1 MIDPFTAM
9 AAATAAFNGIKKA
22 VSVGKDI
29 TSMGNTLSSWSKAI
43 SDLDFLDEKAKKP
56 PLYKMFT
63 NTQSDALDIWS
74 KKQKLKEMREEL
86 RSHISWTY
94 GPSAW
99 DEIVKIEADQRKAQ
113 REAVYA
119 KQEQVEKIINSVII
133 SVILIASVSAA
144 GSIIWYIGAAQG
156 KW

>member
-29 TSMGNTLSSWSKAI
+29 TSMGRTLSTWSKAV
-43 SDLDFLDEKAKKP
+43 SDLDFLEEKAKKP

-63 NTQSDALDIWS
+63 DTQSDALDIWS

-99 DEIVKIEADQRKAQ
+99 DEIVKIEAEQRKAQ
-113 REAVYA
+113 RDAVYA
-119 KQEQVEKIINSVII
+119 RQEQIDKLLNSIVI
-133 SVILIASVSAA
+133 SVIGIVAA
-144 GSIIWYIGAAQG
+144 AICATTIYYIGAWQG